1 MNRSAVVLVGI
12 FVACTVATP
21 LFAQEHR
28 TLVFGEIGGASLG
41 HADSEQGNAPIWGG
55 GAAFFLTPNIAIEGD
70 VHTGRVSHVFGREHH
85 NFSQTTITGSLLFI
99 VPAGASVRFLAGGGL
114 GTQRAHTVFN
124 EPPFR
129 PVDDVE
135 TIRLLHGRV
144 GAEFSASKRI
154 VIRTDAA
161 LWMGDG
167 LDWVFGGRVGVGYR
181 F

>member
-1 MNRSAVVLVGI
+1 MRTPIALVFT
-12 FVACTVATP
+12 FVSLATP

-28 TLVFGEIGGASLG
+28 ALVFGEVGGANLG

-70 VHTGRVSHVFGREHH
+70 VHTGRVNHVFGREHH
-85 NFSQTTITGSLLFI
+85 DFSETTLTGSLLFL
-99 VPAGASVRFLAGGGL
+99 VPAGGNVRFLAGGGL
-114 GTQRAHTVFN
+114 GLQRAHTVFN
-124 EPPFR
+124 EPPIG
-129 PVDDVE
+129 PVDEVE
-135 TIRLLHGRV
+135 TIRLLYGRV
-144 GAEFSASKRI
+144 GAEFSASRRI

-161 LWMGDG
+161 LWMGGG